1 MAEPVL
7 ALISVV
13 LLMVALWALVRAMRA
28 TPKTKSPADRGQ
40 RG

>member
-13 LLMVALWALVRAMRA
+13 LLMVALWALVRAMRG
-28 TPKTKSPADRGQ
+28 KG
-40 RG
+40 

>member
-13 LLMVALWALVRAMRA
+13 LLAVALWALVRAMRG
-28 TPKTKSPADRGQ
+28 KG
-40 RG
+40 